1 MSILIFILVL
11 GVLVFVHELGHFL
24 AAKAC
29 GIYVDRF
36 SLGMPPRAFGVKIGE
51 TDYCVG
57 ALPLGGYVRMAG
69 QEDTALSDEEREKLY
84 GHVAEERKFHNK
96 PLWQR
101 WIVILA
107 GPVMNFVLAIV
118 LYGVMAAVG
127 GYVPQSEVDNR
138 IGLVMDDSAASRA
151 PVYAEAGSTN
161 EPGAPV
167 GQGWQTGDR
176 IVSIDGE
183 PVRNITDVA
192 VNAILGGGEPM
203 RVVLERTETDGR
215 VERLVSI
222 AAPEKD
228 ESDKNQSHPRF
239 GVMPFEPALV
249 EKVLPNTPAQEVGL
263 QPGDVIVR
271 ANGHIVDR
279 AVFHKLVETWPE
291 SESMPIEVERDGQL
305 LPMTVTPVTVGRVQ
319 DAFVGLVDEKASEQE
334 KPIVLVV
341 DKTKQPDLKAGDIVE
356 KVNGE
361 PASLALYRQLEQNAP
376 DGTLQL
382 DIKRKPRFFGLKE
395 GAEFSVDVPVSP
407 VRAIG
412 VAFGT
417 KMVFHKSPPSEVV
430 PEAFR
435 QAYQDFG
442 RTLKTLV
449 VLVSGDVSP
458 KELGGP
464 LMIFN
469 VTTRA
474 AEEGWWWLFKITAF
488 VSVNLFVFN
497 LLPLPVLDGGLLL
510 MMIIEGIRKKPV
522 SLKVQERV
530 QQVGMIFLIGLL
542 LYVTYND
549 IIRWMSSSP

>member
-1 MSILIFILVL
+1 
-11 GVLVFVHELGHFL
+11 
-24 AAKAC
+24 
-29 GIYVDRF
+29 
-36 SLGMPPRAFGVKIGE
+36 
-51 TDYCVG
+51 
-57 ALPLGGYVRMAG
+57 
-69 QEDTALSDEEREKLY
+69 
-84 GHVAEERKFHNK
+84 
-96 PLWQR
+96 
-101 WIVILA
+101 
-107 GPVMNFVLAIV
+107 
-118 LYGVMAAVG
+118 
-127 GYVPQSEVDNR
+127 
-138 IGLVMDDSAASRA
+138 
-151 PVYAEAGSTN
+151 
-161 EPGAPV
+161 
-167 GQGWQTGDR
+167 
-176 IVSIDGE
+176 
-183 PVRNITDVA
+183 
-192 VNAILGGGEPM
+192 
-203 RVVLERTETDGR
+203 
-215 VERLVSI
+215 
-222 AAPEKD
+222 
-228 ESDKNQSHPRF
+228 
-239 GVMPFEPALV
+239 
-249 EKVLPNTPAQEVGL
+249 LPNTPAQEVGL

>member
-1 MSILIFILVL
+1 
-11 GVLVFVHELGHFL
+11 
-24 AAKAC
+24 
-29 GIYVDRF
+29 
-36 SLGMPPRAFGVKIGE
+36 
-51 TDYCVG
+51 
-57 ALPLGGYVRMAG
+57 
-69 QEDTALSDEEREKLY
+69 
-84 GHVAEERKFHNK
+84 
-96 PLWQR
+96 
-101 WIVILA
+101 
-107 GPVMNFVLAIV
+107 
-118 LYGVMAAVG
+118 
-127 GYVPQSEVDNR
+127 
-138 IGLVMDDSAASRA
+138 
-151 PVYAEAGSTN
+151 
-161 EPGAPV
+161 
-167 GQGWQTGDR
+167 
-176 IVSIDGE
+176 VSIDGE

-239 GVMPFEPALV
+239 GVMPFDPALV